1 MPNLAFPACSKDLL
15 QDALEI
21 LPNDLDTK
29 MTDALKTL
37 EPDQAAAVLAYIA
50 QQASITDQQIK
61 KSRLTLPS
69 FSSAKWAEVA
79 PQLDLPDKVDDLLL
93 ESFSPPSCMLPLSM
107 HRAMFKDGWRAMD
120 VYREKTQQDREA
132 ARIKLLEPWLVPIIA
147 LFEGRVVD
155 LPESAMVPTIYSSG
169 GAVEHEI
176 IVVGRALFFV
186 VEMKL
191 LLDKDCTAQLFL
203 ELLSAAEA
211 NKKLKYTGLR
221 VYGLL
226 TDLTLFHFYSFDPIE
241 RSFYKDDVLFA
252 NVIRELFCG
261 DMIPVANKIFSVL
274 MLGYLESLEATVAL
288 SKARGQSGMCSS
300 DKGSSP
306 IHQMADKPSILAS
319 SSGAKQSKG
328 ASSHVRP
335 SLTAWENG
343 LALAKQAYDDL
354 QKCALAESIDKF
366 EENAINA
373 LDTLSKSV
381 SCLPRYSL
389 YSGPSDT
396 PITPAGLDAM
406 ADKSVKIWH
415 VDKLAKTRP

>member
-1 MPNLAFPACSKDLL
+1 MRPRDLL
-15 QDALEI
+15 QDALET
-21 LPNDLDTK
+21 LPNDWDTK
-29 MTDALKTL
+29 IVDALKTL
-37 EPDQAAAVLAYIA
+37 EPDQAATLLAHIA

-61 KSRLTLPS
+61 KSRLTLSS
-69 FSSAKWAEVA
+69 FSSAKWTEVA
-79 PQLDLPDKVDDLLL
+79 PQLGLPDKVDDLLL
-93 ESFSPPSCMLPLSM
+93 EYFSPPSCMLPLST

-120 VYREKTQQDREA
+120 VYREKHQQDQEA

-176 IVVGRALFFV
+176 IVVGRALFFI

-221 VYGLL
+221 IYGLL

-241 RSFYKDDVLFA
+241 RSFYKDDVLIA
-252 NVIRELFCG
+252 N
-261 DMIPVANKIFSVL
+261 IFSIL
-274 MLGYLESLEATVAL
+274 MSGYLESLEATVAL
-288 SKARGQSGMCSS
+288 SKARAQSGDSS
-300 DKGSSP
+300 GKGSSP

-319 SSGAKQSKG
+319 SSGANSMG
-328 ASSHVRP
+328 ALSHVRP
-335 SLTAWENG
+335 SLTVWENG
-343 LALAKQAYDDL
+343 LALAKQAYEDL
-354 QKCALAESIDKF
+354 RKCALAGNIDQF
-366 EENAINA
+366 EENATNA
-373 LDTLSKSV
+373 LNTLSKSV

-415 VDKLAKTRP
+415 VEKLAKTRP